1 MLTLLPCSSIVRTPA
16 REAIDPLKIKIKIK
30 IKHNLHWLQK
40 LPTLMLI
47 KLMEL
52 AIWRSKCCFTVEKCA
67 TILSSNIRSSFSAVH
82 FIALRDAKRLFKIP
96 TCDWRHILTHDMF
109 KISPKMTDRGLT
121 DFTRNLSGVTVVWEM
136 RRQVLT
142 LRICRWQADRG
153 GRRWH

>member
-40 LPTLMLI
+40 LPTLLLI
-47 KLMEL
+47 KLMEFF
-52 AIWRSKCCFTVEKCA
+52 KDN
-67 TILSSNIRSSFSAVH
+67 SSQSLKNWPPRPFGGQNAVSQLKSVLPFCHRTFGIRSPFSAVH
-82 FIALRDAKRLFKIP
+82 FIELRDAKRLFKIP

-121 DFTRNLSGVTVVWEM
+121 DFTRNLSGVTVV
-136 RRQVLT
+136 
-142 LRICRWQADRG
+142 
-153 GRRWH
+153 